1 MSEFVSSWHF
11 SEREQSAQLEKTGK
25 DALETVD
32 RTYGD
37 GYPHNRR
44 HGSHELAYHNGHH
57 AREVGDTAFKLCTLL
72 DMDPLVSGT
81 ARTAGYA
88 HDIVQL
94 KGRGTDE
101 RESAQWIEHELGRR
115 EIVNPTLR
123 TMGSLAIAG
132 TEPLFSGGKLVGQ
145 KATELHYPSR
155 EAELMAKGVASADL
169 GELYQPQGPL
179 LAHQLFREING
190 MAQPDRLDMDKLT
203 SFQRNQVELLERYR
217 YPLPKAQQTLTSR
230 KSQVVAFS
238 TGILRQLEAGAFETW
253 NEVIERDRAFI
264 RQGK

>member
-11 SEREQSAQLEKTGK
+11 SEREQSAQLEKAGN
-25 DALETVD
+25 DALEVVD

-37 GYPHNRR
+37 GYPRNRR

-57 AREVGDTAFKLCTLL
+57 AREVGGTAFKLCTLL
-72 DMDPLVSGT
+72 DMDSLACDT

-88 HDIVQL
+88 HDLVQL

-101 RESAQWIEHELGRR
+101 RESAQWLERELGRR
-115 EIVNPTLR
+115 EIVNPALR
-123 TMGSLAIAG
+123 TMGALAIVG
-132 TEPLFSGGKLVGQ
+132 TEPLFAGGKLVGQ
-145 KATELHYPSR
+145 KATELKYPTR
-155 EAELMAKGVASADL
+155 EAELMAKSVASADL

-179 LAHQLFREING
+179 LSHQLFREING
-190 MAQPDRLDMDKLT
+190 MAKPDRLDMDKLT
-203 SFQRNQVELLERYR
+203 GFQRNQVELLERYR
-217 YPLPKAQQTLTSR
+217 YPLPKAQRTLTRR
-230 KSQVVAFS
+230 KSQVVAYS
-238 TGILRQLEAGAFETW
+238 TGLLRQLEAGAFETW